1 MWTIVIFSSMGSGV
15 VKSLICK
22 WGIEF
27 GWEGVGVGTTVPYLG
42 VLILTGF
49 SLLFWYLTRVYKVPQ
64 HTYILWIDKESFYND
79 FTKRRPIFIRLSFY
93 NTGVLFVKSYF
104 KKDSLSI
111 HEIRWVHSM
120 MITFAV

>member
-1 MWTIVIFSSMGSGV
+1 M

-64 HTYILWIDKESFYND
+64 HTYIIFYGSIKNL
-79 FTKRRPIFIRLSFY
+79 FIIILQNGDRYRLSFY